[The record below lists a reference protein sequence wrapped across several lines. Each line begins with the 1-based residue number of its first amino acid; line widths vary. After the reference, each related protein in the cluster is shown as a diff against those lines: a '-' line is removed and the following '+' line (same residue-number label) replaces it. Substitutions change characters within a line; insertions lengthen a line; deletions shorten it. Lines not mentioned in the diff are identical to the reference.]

1 MYSEYPSTSDYFI
14 NNSNLVKITQQKREQ
29 QRIDS
34 NQITKQVGNVLEIV
48 PSTDIPCKSPPI
60 SSQELKARRKALREK
75 KRNDKLIRKNQL
87 RNEIQRIFDSGISIT
102 DSDNDELLIEPFK
115 ADLKHKPGI
124 LKKHKQKNSGSK
136 RVVYGDGLLPNDVS
150 DFDEN
155 AERNILIKKSK
166 RKILRKKMRKR
177 NQNLSSSS
185 SHKNEILGDSNKLI
199 FSMSLENSQPPNP
212 PNENPP
218 KHLIQP
224 KLKKI
229 TPDLYATFAINPEP
243 IYFYLQRIHINGFVN
258 TSRHPIIVN

>member
-1 MYSEYPSTSDYFI
+1 MYSEYHPSTSDYFI
-14 NNSNLVKITQQKREQ
+14 NSSNLVKITQQKREQ

-48 PSTDIPCKSPPI
+48 PSTDIPCKPPPI

-75 KRNDKLIRKNQL
+75 KRNDKVIRKNQL

-102 DSDNDELLIEPFK
+102 DSEDDELTVETFK
-115 ADLKHKPGI
+115 AELNHKPGI
-124 LKKHKQKNSGSK
+124 LKKHKHKNAGTK

-150 DFDEN
+150 DLDEN
-155 AERNILIKKSK
+155 AERNVLIKKSK
-166 RKILRKKMRKR
+166 RKILRKKMRKFKENR
-177 NQNLSSSS
+177 SS
-185 SHKNEILGDSNKLI
+185 SHKNEILGDSNKI
-199 FSMSLENSQPPNP
+199 SFPMSMENSQPPIP
-212 PNENPP
+212 PSDNPP

-224 KLKKI
+224 RLKKI

-258 TSRHPIIVN
+258 TSRQPIIVN